1 MQSGLRFALHRQH
14 SAPGHPRGFTL
25 IEVMIVIAI
34 IGILS
39 AIAYPSYQNYVM
51 RAKRSAA
58 QQFMVDI
65 SSREQQYLLDARN
78 YTATIGS
85 GGLYITSTL
94 VLSTRVSTAAS
105 DLYST
110 LIFARSEAIKRSA
123 NIDIVPIAAWQGGW
137 QVKVGATIL
146 KQQDAYPATLS
157 IVGPAGTVSYQ
168 RDGRLSGAATAVFTI
183 SAPSNATVKTK
194 TVNVD
199 LGGRALVK

>member
-85 GGLYITSTL
+85 GGLPLRLLWTIPPHRRHS
-94 VLSTRVSTAAS
+94 
-105 DLYST
+105 
-110 LIFARSEAIKRSA
+110 RSPQLRSA
-123 NIDIVPIAAWQGGW
+123 
-137 QVKVGATIL
+137 L
-146 KQQDAYPATLS
+146 K
-157 IVGPAGTVSYQ
+157 
-168 RDGRLSGAATAVFTI
+168 
-183 SAPSNATVKTK
+183 
-194 TVNVD
+194 
-199 LGGRALVK
+199 

>member
-1 MQSGLRFALHRQH
+1 MIRLIQSSHGKKHA
-14 SAPGHPRGFTL
+14 AIAGFTVIELL
-25 IEVMIVIAI
+25 ITVMILAI
-34 IGILS
+34 L
-39 AIAYPSYQNYVM
+39 
-51 RAKRSAA
+51 
-58 QQFMVDI
+58 
-65 SSREQQYLLDARN
+65 
-78 YTATIGS
+78 ATIAAPN
-85 GGLYITSTL
+85 ITGL
-94 VLSTRVSTAAS
+94 VLSTRVRTAAS

>member
-85 GGLYITSTL
+85 GGF
-94 VLSTRVSTAAS
+94 RTA
-105 DLYST
+105 
-110 LIFARSEAIKRSA
+110 
-123 NIDIVPIAAWQGGW
+123 DIH
-137 QVKVGATIL
+137 
-146 KQQDAYPATLS
+146 DH
-157 IVGPAGTVSYQ
+157 
-168 RDGRLSGAATAVFTI
+168 RNCDRLS
-183 SAPSNATVKTK
+183 SR
-194 TVNVD
+194 
-199 LGGRALVK
+199 GRQSDTQ